1 MYRKINDRRLQ
12 EKDKLNDLFT
22 TLVQKRDQVAQN
34 AGFANYR
41 DYKFVD
47 LGRFDYT
54 KEDCFQFH
62 EAVKTHML
70 RLVNFIYDRKRQKL
84 GLEMLRPWDTEAE
97 PEGVTPLRPFQTG
110 EELVEKTIAVL
121 KRCTRFLPIA
131 W

>member
-1 MYRKINDRRLQ
+1 
-12 EKDKLNDLFT
+12 
-22 TLVQKRDQVAQN
+22 VQKRDQVARN

-41 DYKFVD
+41 DYKFAD

-62 EAVKTHML
+62 EAVKTQVL
-70 RLVNFIYDRKRQKL
+70 DLVNFIYDRKRQKL

-97 PEGVTPLRPFQTG
+97 PEGIKPLTPFQTG
-110 EELVEKTIAVL
+110 EELVKKPLPASGKCIP
-121 KRCTRFLPIA
+121 FLPIA